1 MIYLPVG
8 YTSMTR
14 APAWGEK
21 KIQDSKGE
29 SANL

>member
-1 MIYLPVG
+1 MIHLPVG
-8 YTSMTR
+8 YTPMTR